1 MKGIININLNDDIEI
16 YIKASNLQGIMEG
29 TIKRKNW
36 DELLN
41 KNIEID
47 VCREI
52 TIEEYNIDDSTLKIK
67 MKMRKDT
74 GIYKFDLELKN
85 NGDNIY
91 SSKLGGPD
99 IFTWSGIILNLTL
112 TPFIMIYNKLFF

>member
-74 GIYKFDLELKN
+74 GMYKFDLKLKN

>member
-1 MKGIININLNDDIEI
+1 MKGIININLNNDIEI

-74 GIYKFDLELKN
+74 GMYKFDLELKN

-112 TPFIMIYNKLFF
+112 TPFIIIYNKLFF

>member
-74 GIYKFDLELKN
+74 GMYKFDLELKN

>member
-1 MKGIININLNDDIEI
+1 
-16 YIKASNLQGIMEG
+16 MEG

-74 GIYKFDLELKN
+74 GMYKFDLELKN
-85 NGDNIY
+85 NGYNIY

-112 TPFIMIYNKLFF
+112 TPFIIIYNKLFF

>member
-1 MKGIININLNDDIEI
+1 MKGIININLNNDIEI

-74 GIYKFDLELKN
+74 GMYKFDLELKN

>member
-47 VCREI
+47 VCRDI

-74 GIYKFDLELKN
+74 GMYKFDLELKN